1 MKKRLICVLLALLL
15 IASLAVGCAKQET
28 ATEPSTQ
35 PAAES
40 STEAAADA
48 AESTEAATPVKVAV
62 VANQRFGDNGPMD
75 NMKAGVESM
84 VAKHGIEAKYLESS
98 AETFEEDV
106 RAMAKAGYNLIITT
120 FPYMSEATV
129 TVAKEYPDTMFC
141 AIYQFINLGDNSVAN
156 IWDTEYHG
164 EGAFY
169 IAGWLAGK
177 ATMSNVIGF
186 HQGGEEPS
194 PNAEGN
200 AFMRGALAANPDV
213 KVEFACINSYEDTAT
228 TYEYTMAMIDKGAD
242 IIQGDSGGS
251 NAGMVDAAKERG
263 GVLVGNEITDFYD
276 TYPEFNGIIGIG
288 FGANAIQ
295 AIEAYIAGTYPG
307 GEHGIMDLANN
318 GYFMD
323 WASYERFADSSSVF
337 AAAYKANL
345 DEAKAMAEKIISGEM
360 VIDFDT
366 EYPNFDRVKN
376 G

>member
-1 MKKRLICVLLALLL
+1 MKKRLIGVLLALLMV
-15 IASLAVGCAKQET
+15 ASLVVGCAKQAATET
-28 ATEPSTQ
+28 AS
-35 PAAES
+35 
-40 STEAAADA
+40 AADGA
-48 AESTEAATPVKVAV
+48 GIKVAV
-62 VANQRFGDNGPMD
+62 VANQKFGDNGPMD

-84 VAKHGIEAKYLESS
+84 VEKHGIEAKYLESS

-106 RAMAKAGYNLIITT
+106 RAMAEAGYNLIITT

-129 TVAKEYPDTMFC
+129 TVAKEYPKTMFC
-141 AIYQFINLGDNSVAN
+141 AIYQFINVGDASYAN

-169 IAGWLAGK
+169 VAGWMAGK
-177 ATMSNVIGF
+177 ATQSNVIGF
-186 HQGGEEPS
+186 QVGGEEPS

-200 AFMRGALAANPDV
+200 GFMRGALAANPNV
-213 KVEFACINSYEDTAT
+213 TVEFACINSYEDTAT

-251 NAGMVDAAKERG
+251 NAGMVDAAKEKG
-263 GVLVGNEITDFYD
+263 NVLVGNEITDFYD
-276 TYPEFNGIIGIG
+276 TYKEFNGIIGIG

-307 GEHGIMDLANN
+307 GQHGVMDLANG

-323 WASYERFADSSSVF
+323 WASYERFAASDSVF

-345 DEAKAMAEKIISGEM
+345 DEAKSMTEKIISGEM
-360 VIDFDT
+360 KVDFDT
-366 EYPNFDRVKN
+366 EFPNFDRVKN

>member
-1 MKKRLICVLLALLL
+1 MKKRLIGVLLALLM
-15 IASLAVGCAKQET
+15 IASLAVGCAKQEA
-28 ATEPSTQ
+28 ATETAAQ
-35 PAAES
+35 AAAEP
-40 STEAAADA
+40 TAEAAAN
-48 AESTEAATPVKVAV
+48 AETAKTVKVAV

-75 NMKAGVESM
+75 NLKAGVESM

-106 RAMAKAGYNLIITT
+106 RAMAKAGYDLIITT

-141 AIYQFINLGDNSVAN
+141 AIYQFINVGDTSVSN

-164 EGAFY
+164 ERAFY

-177 ATMSNVIGF
+177 ATVSNVIGF

-213 KVEFACINSYEDTAT
+213 TVEFACINSYEDTAT
-228 TYEYTMAMIDKGAD
+228 TYEYTIAMIDKGAD

-276 TYPEFNGIIGIG
+276 TYSEFNGIIGIG

-295 AIEAYIAGTYPG
+295 AIEAYLAGTYPG
-307 GEHGIMDLANN
+307 GQHGIMDLANG
-318 GYFMD
+318 GYYMD
-323 WASYERFADSSSVF
+323 WTSYERFADSSSAF
-337 AAAYKANL
+337 AAAYKTNL
-345 DEAKAMAEKIISGEM
+345 DEAKSMADKIISGEM
-360 VIDFDT
+360 TVDFDT
-366 EYPNFDRVKN
+366 EYPNFDRIKN
-376 G
+376 S